1 MLLVDDLLLGPF
13 KGLLWVFEKI
23 HEAAQEEMA
32 GEADLITEELRELYV
47 MLETGKITEADFDGR
62 ERPLLDRL
70 EAIREPGSGSDEEP
84 GDNEEAVKED
94 DQ

>member
-84 GDNEEAVKED
+84 GDDEEEVEED